1 MAVATASVTELCRAA
16 QAASRVLAGLPTT
29 TKDAALLAI
38 ADALE
43 ARTPEVLEANARD
56 LEAGREQGLSPALT
70 DRLRLDAGRVRAM
83 ADGVRAIAALRDPVG
98 EVLEGFRLP
107 NGLDVDKV
115 RVPLGVVAVVYE
127 ARPNVTI
134 DATALAL
141 KSGNAIVLRGS
152 STAAHSNAVLAAIAG
167 AAATAARPARR
178 RRDARRR
185 RRPRGARR
193 ARHRRTAS
201 STSSSR
207 AGARA

>member
-43 ARTPEVLEANARD
+43 ARTPEVLEANGRD
-56 LEAGREQGLSPALT
+56 VEAGREQGLSPALT

-107 NGLDVDKV
+107 N
-115 RVPLGVVAVVYE
+115 
-127 ARPNVTI
+127 ART
-134 DATALAL
+134 
-141 KSGNAIVLRGS
+141 SR
-152 STAAHSNAVLAAIAG
+152 ST
-167 AAATAARPARR
+167 
-178 RRDARRR
+178 
-185 RRPRGARR
+185 RPRWP
-193 ARHRRTAS
+193 
-201 STSSSR
+201 
-207 AGARA
+207 